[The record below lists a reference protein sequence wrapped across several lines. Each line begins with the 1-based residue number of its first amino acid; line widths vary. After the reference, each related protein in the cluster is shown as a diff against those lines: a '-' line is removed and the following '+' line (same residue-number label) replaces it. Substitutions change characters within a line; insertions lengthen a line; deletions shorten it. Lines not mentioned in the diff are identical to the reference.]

1 MRYLAFGIPS
11 ASQIAG
17 DVVKGV
23 LNAVAHAIASGIVSV
38 AAWALG
44 GLAHAATATTAVTL
58 DTWFQGPWR
67 AMVAVAGIV
76 AVPLFLIG
84 VVSAL
89 VRGEGPGGM
98 ARVLGRLLAAAGGGV
113 VALAGVELLLALV
126 DVSCEVV
133 EHASGASL
141 PGALGRLGI
150 ALGVTGS
157 VGGPQV
163 AGVGALLLALLAAA
177 GALVLWLELAVRS
190 ALLVVATAFV
200 PLALAGLLWPATAS
214 WLRRLAEV
222 ITAVAVSKLVIIVV
236 LILGAAALSASNVS
250 ISTPGADI
258 DAMVSGVAFL
268 AIATLGLPMALRLVP
283 MATEAAV
290 GAGLGA
296 VLVRRGLR
304 APTTVSGHVSAARGL
319 LHQVNGAGAGA
330 AAAGAGA
337 AAGGPAAAAAVAA
350 TRSSP
355 GHKIST
361 GPSRAAGSSPGRE
374 ASGTTPRAKGRSGDG
389 NRKRP

>member
-1 MRYLAFGIPS
+1 MRHLALGIPS

-17 DVVKGV
+17 DVVKDV
-23 LNAVAHAIASGIVSV
+23 LNAIAHAIASGIVSV
-38 AAWALG
+38 AAWAIG
-44 GLAHAATATTAVTL
+44 GLAHAATATTGITL

-67 AMVAVAGIV
+67 AMLSVAGIV
-76 AVPLFLIG
+76 AVPLFLVG

-98 ARVLGRLLAAAGGGV
+98 ARVLGRLLAATVGGI
-113 VALAGVELLLALV
+113 VALAGVKLLLALV

-133 EHASGASL
+133 EHASGLSL
-141 PGALGRLGI
+141 PAALGRLGI

-163 AGVGALLLALLAAA
+163 AGIGAVLLALLAAA

-190 ALLVVATAFV
+190 ALLVVAVAFV

-222 ITAVAVSKLVIIVV
+222 ITAVAVSKLVIVVV
-236 LILGAAALSASNVS
+236 LVLGAAALTSSPVSLSA
-250 ISTPGADI
+250 PGADV
-258 DAMVSGVAFL
+258 DAMVSGIAFL

-283 MATEAAV
+283 MATEAAI

-296 VLVRRGLR
+296 VLVRRGIR
-304 APTTVSGHVSAARGL
+304 APSAVSSHMSAARGL
-319 LHQVNGAGAGA
+319 VQHVNGGGTSA

-337 AAGGPAAAAAVAA
+337 AAGGPAAATVLASTAARRGSRETGS
-350 TRSSP
+350 TRGVRP
-355 GHKIST
+355 
-361 GPSRAAGSSPGRE
+361 SPGRDSS
-374 ASGTTPRAKGRSGDG
+374 APSPGRGGHGADNGGARS
-389 NRKRP
+389 